1 MNLNELISAGM
12 KPADA
17 LKFRAGLYS
26 KVEIISNAIGGLK
39 KEGQASLGGG
49 KGYKFITHEQVTEA
63 VRPLFKKH
71 NLSVVFEVVEYHET
85 PWEVVK
91 NYNGQET
98 KQQWVRT
105 TITIAARITD
115 TESGYQETL
124 SFTGAEQDNGGKSM
138 QQAISQAVKY
148 CQFKLFKI
156 TENDTDGDKEL
167 KTIESQRTAPT
178 AKPQT
183 TAASTPSAIKA
194 AAEKCK
200 NTADLGSLWKGLTAN
215 ERADNDNITLFQKL
229 GAQLRQK

>member
-1 MNLNELISAGM
+1 MNLNELINAGM

-17 LKFRAGLYS
+17 LKLRAALYA
-26 KVEIISNAIGGLK
+26 KVELISNAIGGLK
-39 KEGQASLGGG
+39 KEGEASLGGG

-63 VRPLFKKH
+63 VRPFFKKH
-71 NLSVVFEVVEYHET
+71 NLSVVFEVLEYNET

-91 NYNGQET
+91 NYNGNET
-98 KQQWVRT
+98 RQQWVRT

-156 TENDTDGDKEL
+156 TENDTDGD
-167 KTIESQRTAPT
+167 TTVRPIESQRTAPT

-183 TAASTPSAIKA
+183 TAASTPAAIKS

-200 NTADLGSLWKGLTAN
+200 TKEALTNLWKGLTAA
-215 ERADNDNITLFQKL
+215 ERADNDNITLFQTL
-229 GAQLRQK
+229 GAKLK

>member
-1 MNLNELISAGM
+1 MNLSELITAGM

-17 LKFRAGLYS
+17 LKLRAGLYA
-26 KVEIISNAIGGLK
+26 KVETIANAIGGLK
-39 KEGQASLGGG
+39 KGGTASLGGG

-71 NLSVVFEVVEYHET
+71 NLSVVFEVVEYQET
-85 PWEVVK
+85 PYEVVK
-91 NYNGQET
+91 KYNDSET
-98 KQQWVRT
+98 RQQWVRT

-115 TESGYQETL
+115 TETGYQETL
-124 SFTGAEQDNGGKSM
+124 SFTGAEQDSGGKSM

-156 TENDTDGDKEL
+156 TENDTDGDNEL
-167 KTIESQRTAPT
+167 KPIESQRPATP

-183 TAASTPSAIKA
+183 TAASTPAAIKA

-200 NTADLGSLWKGLTAN
+200 TKEALTNLWKGLTAS
-215 ERADNDNITLFQKL
+215 ERADNINITLFQTL
-229 GAQLRQK
+229 GANLK

>member
-1 MNLNELISAGM
+1 MNLNELIQAGM

-17 LKFRAGLYS
+17 LKLRAGLYA
-26 KVEIISNAIGGLK
+26 KVETISNAIGGLK

-71 NLSVVFEVVEYHET
+71 GLSVVFEVLEYNET
-85 PWEVVK
+85 PWEVIK
-91 NYNGQET
+91 TYNGNET
-98 KQQWVRT
+98 RQQWVRT

-156 TENDTDGDKEL
+156 TENDTDGDI
-167 KTIESQRTAPT
+167 TVRPIESQRTAPT

-183 TAASTPSAIKA
+183 TAASTPAAIKS

-200 NTADLGSLWKGLTAN
+200 TKEALTNLWKGLTAA
-215 ERADNDNITLFQKL
+215 ERADNINITLFQTL
-229 GAQLRQK
+229 GANLK